1 MSGFLNKHGHRPAP
15 PAAQEAGPNAPAER
29 GAWRN
34 MDLPWLNKE
43 FQEKPIE
50 NQWAGGDPPNSCA
63 LDRLTLLA
71 YVRDHRTEVNGFL
84 KSN

>member
-1 MSGFLNKHGHRPAP
+1 MSGIPEELPGPAP

-34 MDLPWLNKE
+34 MDLPWLNNE

-50 NQWAGGDPPNSCA
+50 NQWAGGDPPNYCE

-71 YVRDHRTEVNGFL
+71 NVRETTELRSMG
-84 KSN
+84 S